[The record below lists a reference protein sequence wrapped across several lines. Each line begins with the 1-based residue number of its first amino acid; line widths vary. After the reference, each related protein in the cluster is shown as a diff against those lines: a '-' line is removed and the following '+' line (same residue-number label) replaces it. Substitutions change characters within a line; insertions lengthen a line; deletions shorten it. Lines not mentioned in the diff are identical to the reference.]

1 MTTDWAHASIWLY
14 DWAAER
20 LPLLL
25 DLSIRLFL
33 ILALA
38 WALRLIARRA
48 IRLIHAA
55 LRNRTDCIED
65 IKRIDTLVRVA
76 RYAASAVIAILAAGL
91 ALSALGISVAP
102 LLATA
107 GVAGIA
113 IGFGAQTLVKDV
125 FSGFFVL
132 LENQIRV
139 GDVVSVAGRDGAVE
153 EVTLRYVRL
162 RDYAG
167 DVHFVPNGEI
177 TAVTS
182 RSREFA
188 YAVLDIGVHYRDNV
202 DDLFDLMRTV
212 AAGMR
217 EDERHASK
225 MLDDIEIAGIQ
236 EWGASAVT
244 LRARIKTLPL
254 AQWEIR
260 REFLRRLKARFDA
273 AGHEIPYP
281 QLTLS
286 FARESGVAMV
296 EQAGRLIAPGRADGP
311 AASRRYAAAVGNS

>member
-1 MTTDWAHASIWLY
+1 MTDWANASSWLY
-14 DWAAER
+14 TWAMER

-25 DLSIRLFL
+25 DLSIRLAF

-38 WALRLIARRA
+38 WVLRLIARRA
-48 IRLIHAA
+48 IRLIHATV
-55 LRNRTDCIED
+55 RNRTDSIED

-76 RYAASAVIAILAAGL
+76 RYAASVVIFILAAGL
-91 ALSALGISVAP
+91 ALSVLGISVAP

-139 GDVVSVAGRDGAVE
+139 GDVVSIAGRDGAVE

-177 TAVTS
+177 TVVTS

-188 YAVLDIGVHYRDNV
+188 HAVLDVGVHYRDDV
-202 DDLFDLMRTV
+202 DDMFALMKAV
-212 AAGMR
+212 AADMR
-217 EDERHASK
+217 KDKDYALK
-225 MLDDIEIAGIQ
+225 ILDDLEIAGVQ
-236 EWGASAVT
+236 DWNASAVT

-254 AQWEIR
+254 AQWEVR

-281 QLTLS
+281 QVTLS
-286 FARESGVAMV
+286 LARETEAVLTD
-296 EQAGRLIAPGRADGP
+296 QAARMLTPDP
-311 AASRRYAAAVGNS
+311 AG

>member
-1 MTTDWAHASIWLY
+1 MTDWSHASTWLY
-14 DWAAER
+14 AWIMER

-25 DLSIRLFL
+25 DLAIRLAF
-33 ILALA
+33 ILVLA
-38 WALRLIARRA
+38 WVLRFIARRT
-48 IRLIHAA
+48 IRLIHAT
-55 LRNRTDCIED
+55 LRNRTDSIED

-76 RYAASAVIAILAAGL
+76 RYAASAVIFILAAGL
-91 ALSALGISVAP
+91 ALSVLGISVAP

-113 IGFGAQTLVKDV
+113 IGFGAQTLVKDL

-139 GDVVSVAGRDGAVE
+139 GDVVNIAGRDGAVE

-177 TAVTS
+177 TVVTS

-188 YAVLDIGVHYRDNV
+188 HAVLDIGVHYRDNV
-202 DDLFDLMRTV
+202 DDLFELMKAV
-212 AAGMR
+212 AAEMR
-217 EDERHASK
+217 ADENYAHK
-225 MLDDIEIAGIQ
+225 ILDDLEIAGLQ

-273 AGHEIPYP
+273 AGYEIPYP
-281 QLTLS
+281 QMTLS
-286 FARESGVAMV
+286 LARETEATLSR
-296 EQAGRLIAPGRADGP
+296 QADRPMAPRP
-311 AASRRYAAAVGNS
+311 AG

>member
-1 MTTDWAHASIWLY
+1 MTDWANASNWLY
-14 DWAAER
+14 TWAMER
-20 LPLLL
+20 LPVLL
-25 DLSIRLFL
+25 DLSIRLAF

-38 WALRLIARRA
+38 WMLRFIARRA
-48 IRLIHAA
+48 IRLIHAT
-55 LRNRTDCIED
+55 LRNRTDSIED

-76 RYAASAVIAILAAGL
+76 RYAASVVIFILAAGL
-91 ALSALGISVAP
+91 ALSVLGISVAP

-139 GDVVSVAGRDGAVE
+139 GDVVSIAGRDGAVE

-177 TAVTS
+177 TVVTS

-188 YAVLDIGVHYRDNV
+188 HAVLDVGVHYRDDV
-202 DDLFDLMRTV
+202 DDMFALMKAV
-212 AAGMR
+212 AAEMR
-217 EDERHASK
+217 EDENYALK
-225 MLDDIEIAGIQ
+225 ILDDLEIAGVQ
-236 EWGASAVT
+236 DWNASAVT

-254 AQWEIR
+254 AQWEVR

-281 QLTLS
+281 QVTLS
-286 FARESGVAMV
+286 LARETEAVLTD
-296 EQAGRLIAPGRADGP
+296 QAARLRAPEP
-311 AASRRYAAAVGNS
+311 AG

>member
-1 MTTDWAHASIWLY
+1 MTDWAQASAWLY
-14 DWAAER
+14 TWALER

-25 DLSIRLFL
+25 DLSIRLFF

-38 WALRLIARRA
+38 WALRFVARRA
-48 IRLIHAA
+48 IRLVHGT
-55 LRNRTDCIED
+55 LRKRTDSIED

-76 RYAASAVIAILAAGL
+76 RYAASAVIIVLAAGL
-91 ALSALGISVAP
+91 ALSVLGISVAP

-113 IGFGAQTLVKDV
+113 IGFGAQSLVKDL

-139 GDVVSVAGRDGAVE
+139 GDVVSIAGRDGAVE

-177 TAVTS
+177 TVVTS

-188 YAVLDIGVHYRDNV
+188 HAVLDIGVHYREDVNTM
-202 DDLFDLMRTV
+202 FDLMKAV

-217 EDERHASK
+217 EDERYAGK
-225 MLDDIEIAGIQ
+225 ILDDLEVAGVQ
-236 EWGASAVT
+236 EWEASSVT
-244 LRARIKTLPL
+244 LRARIKTVPL

-273 AGHEIPYP
+273 DGHEIPYP
-281 QLTLS
+281 QVTLS
-286 FARESGVAMV
+286 LARENEATLI
-296 EQAGRLIAPGRADGP
+296 EQAGRLVTARP
-311 AASRRYAAAVGNS
+311 AR

>member
-1 MTTDWAHASIWLY
+1 MTDWANASSWLY
-14 DWAAER
+14 TWAMER
-20 LPLLL
+20 LPVLL
-25 DLSIRLFL
+25 DLSIRLAF

-38 WALRLIARRA
+38 WVLRLVARRA
-48 IRLIHAA
+48 IRLIHAT
-55 LRNRTDCIED
+55 LRNRTDSIED

-76 RYAASAVIAILAAGL
+76 RYAASVVIFILAAGL
-91 ALSALGISVAP
+91 ALSVLGISVAP

-139 GDVVSVAGRDGAVE
+139 GDVVSIAGRDGAVE

-177 TAVTS
+177 TVVTS

-188 YAVLDIGVHYRDNV
+188 HAVLDVGVHYRDDV
-202 DDLFDLMRTV
+202 DDMFALMKAV
-212 AAGMR
+212 AAEMR
-217 EDERHASK
+217 EDKDYALK
-225 MLDDIEIAGIQ
+225 ILDDLEIAGVQ
-236 EWGASAVT
+236 DWNASAVT

-254 AQWEIR
+254 AQWDVR

-281 QLTLS
+281 QVTLS
-286 FARESGVAMV
+286 LARETEAVLTD
-296 EQAGRLIAPGRADGP
+296 QAARLRAPDP
-311 AASRRYAAAVGNS
+311 AG

>member
-1 MTTDWAHASIWLY
+1 MTDWANASGWLY
-14 DWAAER
+14 TWAMER
-20 LPLLL
+20 LPVLL
-25 DLSIRLFL
+25 DLSIRLSF

-38 WALRLIARRA
+38 WVLRLIARRA
-48 IRLIHAA
+48 IRLIHAT
-55 LRNRTDCIED
+55 LRNRTDSIED

-76 RYAASAVIAILAAGL
+76 RYAASVVIFILAAGL
-91 ALSALGISVAP
+91 ALSVLGISVAP

-139 GDVVSVAGRDGAVE
+139 GDVVSIAGRDGAVE

-177 TAVTS
+177 TVVTS

-188 YAVLDIGVHYRDNV
+188 HAVLDVGVHYRDDV
-202 DDLFDLMRTV
+202 DDMFALMKAV
-212 AAGMR
+212 AAEMR
-217 EDERHASK
+217 EDEKYALK
-225 MLDDIEIAGIQ
+225 ILDDLEIAGVQ
-236 EWGASAVT
+236 DWNASAVT
-244 LRARIKTLPL
+244 LRARIRTLPL
-254 AQWEIR
+254 AQWEVR

-281 QLTLS
+281 QVTLS
-286 FARESGVAMV
+286 LARETEA
-296 EQAGRLIAPGRADGP
+296 ALTDHAARLRAPDP
-311 AASRRYAAAVGNS
+311 AV

>member
-1 MTTDWAHASIWLY
+1 MTDWANASGWLY
-14 DWAAER
+14 TWAMER
-20 LPLLL
+20 LPVLL
-25 DLSIRLFL
+25 DLSIRLAF

-38 WALRLIARRA
+38 WVLRLVARRA
-48 IRLIHAA
+48 IRLIHAT
-55 LRNRTDCIED
+55 LRNRTDSIED

-76 RYAASAVIAILAAGL
+76 RYAASVVIFILAAGL
-91 ALSALGISVAP
+91 ALSVLGISVAP

-139 GDVVSVAGRDGAVE
+139 GDVVSIAGRDGAVE

-177 TAVTS
+177 TVVTS

-188 YAVLDIGVHYRDNV
+188 HAVLDVGVHYRDDV
-202 DDLFDLMRTV
+202 DDMFALMKAV
-212 AAGMR
+212 AAEMR
-217 EDERHASK
+217 EDENYALK
-225 MLDDIEIAGIQ
+225 ILGDLEIAGVQ
-236 EWGASAVT
+236 DWNASAVT

-254 AQWEIR
+254 AQWDVR

-281 QLTLS
+281 QVTLS
-286 FARESGVAMV
+286 LARETEAVLTD
-296 EQAGRLIAPGRADGP
+296 QAARLRAPDP
-311 AASRRYAAAVGNS
+311 AG

>member
-1 MTTDWAHASIWLY
+1 MTDWAHASTWLY
-14 DWAAER
+14 TWASER

-25 DLSIRLFL
+25 DLSIRLAF
-33 ILALA
+33 ILVLA
-38 WALRLIARRA
+38 CVLRFVARRA
-48 IRLIHAA
+48 IRLIHAT
-55 LRNRTDCIED
+55 LRNRTDSIED

-76 RYAASAVIAILAAGL
+76 RYAASVVIFILAGGL
-91 ALSALGISVAP
+91 ALSVLGISVAP

-113 IGFGAQTLVKDV
+113 IGFGAQTLVKDL

-139 GDVVSVAGRDGAVE
+139 GDVVSIAGRDGAVE

-177 TAVTS
+177 TVVTS

-188 YAVLDIGVHYRDNV
+188 HAVLDVGVHYRDDV
-202 DDLFDLMRTV
+202 DDMFALMTAV
-212 AAGMR
+212 AAEMR
-217 EDERHASK
+217 EDKDYALK
-225 MLDDIEIAGIQ
+225 ILDDLEIAGVQ
-236 EWGASAVT
+236 DWNASAVT

-254 AQWEIR
+254 AQWEVR

-281 QLTLS
+281 QVTLS
-286 FARESGVAMV
+286 LARETEAVLTDHAARLLTPDP
-296 EQAGRLIAPGRADGP
+296 AG
-311 AASRRYAAAVGNS
+311 

>member
-1 MTTDWAHASIWLY
+1 M
-14 DWAAER
+14 ER

-25 DLSIRLFL
+25 DLSIRLAF

-38 WALRLIARRA
+38 WVLRLIARRA
-48 IRLIHAA
+48 IRLIHATV
-55 LRNRTDCIED
+55 RNRTDSIED

-76 RYAASAVIAILAAGL
+76 RYAASVVIFILAAGL
-91 ALSALGISVAP
+91 ALSVLGISVAP

-139 GDVVSVAGRDGAVE
+139 GDVVSIAGRDGAVE

-177 TAVTS
+177 TVVTS

-188 YAVLDIGVHYRDNV
+188 HAVLDVGVHYRDDV
-202 DDLFDLMRTV
+202 DDMFALMKAV
-212 AAGMR
+212 AADMR
-217 EDERHASK
+217 KDKDYALK
-225 MLDDIEIAGIQ
+225 ILDDLEIAGVQ
-236 EWGASAVT
+236 DWNASAVT

-254 AQWEIR
+254 AQWEVR

-281 QLTLS
+281 QVTLS
-286 FARESGVAMV
+286 LARETEAVLTD
-296 EQAGRLIAPGRADGP
+296 QAARMLTPDP
-311 AASRRYAAAVGNS
+311 AG